1 MLPHN
6 NRIRLDGS
14 GGGHYNEIAGAIM
27 PLLNLTQ
34 VPLAFMGPIGV
45 PELLVVL
52 AIAVFMF
59 GAKKLPEVAKGLGQ
73 GIREFK
79 NSLKGEEKAEEEKP
93 ARQSPT

>member
-1 MLPHN
+1 
-6 NRIRLDGS
+6 
-14 GGGHYNEIAGAIM
+14 M

-34 VPLAFMGPIGV
+34 FPFGLFIPSLGV

-79 NSLKGEEKAEEEKP
+79 TSLKAEEKADEEKP
-93 ARQSPT
+93 VEHRTT

>member
-1 MLPHN
+1 
-6 NRIRLDGS
+6 
-14 GGGHYNEIAGAIM
+14 M

-79 NSLKGEEKAEEEKP
+79 NSLKAEEKAEDEKP
-93 ARQSPT
+93 TQQSST

>member
-1 MLPHN
+1 
-6 NRIRLDGS
+6 
-14 GGGHYNEIAGAIM
+14 M

-34 VPLAFMGPIGV
+34 VPFGLFIPSLGV

-79 NSLKGEEKAEEEKP
+79 TSLKAEEKADEEKP
-93 ARQSPT
+93 VEQSTT

>member
-1 MLPHN
+1 
-6 NRIRLDGS
+6 
-14 GGGHYNEIAGAIM
+14 M

-59 GAKKLPEVAKGLGQ
+59 GAKSSPRLPRAWAKGYGSS
-73 GIREFK
+73 RT
-79 NSLKGEEKAEEEKP
+79 
-93 ARQSPT
+93 R

>member
-1 MLPHN
+1 
-6 NRIRLDGS
+6 
-14 GGGHYNEIAGAIM
+14 M

-79 NSLKGEEKAEEEKP
+79 TSLKAEEKAEEEKP
-93 ARQSPT
+93 TQQSST

>member
-1 MLPHN
+1 
-6 NRIRLDGS
+6 
-14 GGGHYNEIAGAIM
+14 M
-27 PLLNLTQ
+27 PLVSFTQ
-34 VPLAFMGPIGV
+34 VPLALFIPSLGV

-79 NSLKGEEKAEEEKP
+79 TSLKAEEKAEEEKP
-93 ARQSPT
+93 AQPSSP

>member
-1 MLPHN
+1 ML
-6 NRIRLDGS
+6 LV
-14 GGGHYNEIAGAIM
+14 
-27 PLLNLTQ
+27 NLTQ
-34 VPLAFMGPIGV
+34 LPLGLFIPSLGV

-79 NSLKGEEKAEEEKP
+79 TSLKAEEKAEEEKP
-93 ARQSPT
+93 AERPSS

>member
-1 MLPHN
+1 
-6 NRIRLDGS
+6 
-14 GGGHYNEIAGAIM
+14 M
-27 PLLNLTQ
+27 PLLDFTQ
-34 VPLAFMGPIGV
+34 VPLAFLGPIGV

-79 NSLKGEEKAEEEKP
+79 TSLKGEEKAEEDKP
-93 ARQSPT
+93 PAQQSST

>member
-1 MLPHN
+1 
-6 NRIRLDGS
+6 
-14 GGGHYNEIAGAIM
+14 M
-27 PLLNLTQ
+27 PLLDFTQ
-34 VPLAFMGPIGV
+34 ISLALFIPSLGV

-79 NSLKGEEKAEEEKP
+79 NSLKAEEKAEEEKP
-93 ARQSPT
+93 TQQSST